1 MGHLVIIL
9 GDTGSGKSSSI
20 RTLNP
25 KETIVVKSVKNK
37 DLPFGGSRKNY
48 KEKVNVFSTSNYSD
62 VIKIIEWASN
72 NDSVKNLIID
82 DMRYIMADEF
92 ARRAKE
98 TGYIKFTEIAL
109 HFKMIT
115 DAIAMSKPELNCA
128 IMLHDDNVISDN
140 TIIKKKVKTIGKLV
154 EEQFNPIEL
163 TSTLLYS
170 FIRHGS
176 KGEREYLFATHEVL
190 IDGII
195 IPAKSPMGVFKED
208 YITNDLQLVFD
219 SLNRYYDG
227 EEEEVEE
234 TEETVK

>member
-1 MGHLVIIL
+1 MGHLVIVL
-9 GDTGSGKSSSI
+9 GNTGSGKSSSI

-25 KETIVVKSVKNK
+25 KETVVVKSVKNK

-62 VIKIIEWASN
+62 VIKIIEWASAN
-72 NDSVKNLIID
+72 NTVKNLIID
-82 DMRYIMADEF
+82 DMRYIMVDEF
-92 ARRAKE
+92 AKRAKE
-98 TGYIKFTEIAL
+98 TGFTKFTEIAL
-109 HFKMIT
+109 HFKMVT
-115 DAIAMSKPELNCA
+115 DAIATSKPDLNCA
-128 IMLHDDNVISDN
+128 IMLHDDDVISDN
-140 TIIKKKVKTIGKLV
+140 TIVKKKVKTVGKLV

-170 FIRHGS
+170 FIKHGS
-176 KGEREYLFATHEVL
+176 KGEREHLFATHEVL

-195 IPAKSPMGVFKED
+195 VPAKSPMGVFKED
-208 YITNDLQLVFD
+208 YIPNDLQLVFD

-227 EEEEVEE
+227 EEEEE